1 MRQSSMIIIEQL
13 FTAYPL
19 IELLR
24 METTAAAEAIIACY
38 KQSGKL
44 LICGNGGSAADAG
57 HIVGEL
63 MKGFL
68 LRRPVPQPIRTALRD
83 NDRQYADYLA
93 DNLQGALPA
102 ISLVEHSALISAFS
116 NDVTADM
123 AFAQQV
129 YGYGKVGDVLIG
141 ISTSGNAAN
150 IVNAIRVANALKL
163 VTIGLTGESGGVMRD
178 ICDIAIC
185 APSSETYVVQELHLP
200 IYHALCAA
208 VEHEFFG

>member
-38 KQSGKL
+38 KQNGKL